1 MNRGSSPNG
10 FSGLSSLRTAVQ
22 TRRRMSEREFHN
34 SSFPHT
40 KGRRRGSCVVPSA
53 SITSKSHDNTINPHF
68 PSLYSWL
75 PPCAVPLAGTCRP
88 VDFHLSPRR
97 LPFAAPPAG
106 TCRPAGC
113 HLPPCRLPFAAPP
126 APMCRP
132 AGSHLPP
139 HRLPSAAPRASICRP
154 AGCHLAAAISSQS
167 QQDESLISQ
176 S

>member
-22 TRRRMSEREFHN
+22 TRRRMPEREFHN
-34 SSFPHT
+34 SSSPHT

-53 SITSKSHDNTINPHF
+53 SITSKSHDNTINPLF

-75 PPCAVPLAGTCRP
+75 PPCAVPL
-88 VDFHLSPRR
+88 
-97 LPFAAPPAG
+97 AG

-126 APMCRP
+126 APSCRP
-132 AGSHLPP
+132 AGFQLPP
-139 HRLPSAAPRASICRP
+139 HRLPFAAPPLAIWRLPSAANPNKKNHPSRNRDLKMP
-154 AGCHLAAAISSQS
+154 
-167 QQDESLISQ
+167 D
-176 S
+176 

>member
-1 MNRGSSPNG
+1 MNRGSSPYG

-22 TRRRMSEREFHN
+22 TRRRMPEREFHN

-75 PPCAVPLAGTCRP
+75 PPCAAPPASICRP
-88 VDFHLSPRR
+88 TGLHLSPHG
-97 LPFAAPPAG
+97 LPFAAPPASK
-106 TCRPAGC
+106 CRPAGF
-113 HLPPCRLPFAAPP
+113 HLQPRQLSFAAPP
-126 APMCRP
+126 VAIWRP
-132 AGSHLPP
+132 
-139 HRLPSAAPRASICRP
+139 
-154 AGCHLAAAISSQS
+154 AISSQS
-167 QQDESLISQ
+167 QQNESPISQ

>member
-22 TRRRMSEREFHN
+22 TRRRMPEREFHN
-34 SSFPHT
+34 SSFPHI
-40 KGRRRGSCVVPSA
+40 KGRRRGSCVIPSA

-75 PPCAVPLAGTCRP
+75 LPCAVPAGRHMPPRRLPFVAPPVAICRP
-88 VDFHLSPRR
+88 AGFHLPPRR
-97 LPFAAPPAG
+97 LPFAAPPVAIW
-106 TCRPAGC
+106 RPTG
-113 HLPPCRLPFAAPP
+113 F
-126 APMCRP
+126 
-132 AGSHLPP
+132 
-139 HRLPSAAPRASICRP
+139 
-154 AGCHLAAAISSQS
+154 HLAAAISSQS

>member
-22 TRRRMSEREFHN
+22 TRRRMPEREFHI

-88 VDFHLSPRR
+88 
-97 LPFAAPPAG
+97 
-106 TCRPAGC
+106 
-113 HLPPCRLPFAAPP
+113 
-126 APMCRP
+126 
-132 AGSHLPP
+132 AGSQ
-139 HRLPSAAPRASICRP
+139 
-154 AGCHLAAAISSQS
+154 LAAAISSQS
-167 QQDESLISQ
+167 QQDELMNNFSLLVMFFIKQEYFLVIS
-176 S
+176 

>member
-1 MNRGSSPNG
+1 MVFLDFLLCELQFKHGGGCQNGS
-10 FSGLSSLRTAVQ
+10 FTFLLS
-22 TRRRMSEREFHN
+22 
-34 SSFPHT
+34 PHT
-40 KGRRRGSCVVPSA
+40 KGRRRGSCVIPSA
-53 SITSKSHDNTINPHF
+53 SITSKSHDNTINPLF

-75 PPCAVPLAGTCRP
+75 PPCAVPL
-88 VDFHLSPRR
+88 
-97 LPFAAPPAG
+97 AG

>member
-1 MNRGSSPNG
+1 MNRGSSPYG

-22 TRRRMSEREFHN
+22 TRRRMPEREFHN

-75 PPCAVPLAGTCRP
+75 PPCAVPQ
-88 VDFHLSPRR
+88 V
-97 LPFAAPPAG
+97 G

-113 HLPPCRLPFAAPP
+113 HLPPRRLPFAAPR
-126 APMCRP
+126 ACICRP
-132 AGSHLPP
+132 TGFHLQPR
-139 HRLPSAAPRASICRP
+139 RLPSAAPPASICSP
-154 AGCHLAAAISSQS
+154 ASFHLPPRRLPFGGCH
-167 QQDESLISQ
+167 
-176 S
+176 

>member
-34 SSFPHT
+34 SSFPPT

-53 SITSKSHDNTINPHF
+53 SITSKSHDNTINPLF

-75 PPCAVPLAGTCRP
+75 PPCAAPLASICRP
-88 VDFHLSPRR
+88 TGFHLPPRR
-97 LPFAAPPAG
+97 LPFAAPP
-106 TCRPAGC
+106 TPI
-113 HLPPCRLPFAAPP
+113 
-126 APMCRP
+126 CRP

-139 HRLPSAAPRASICRP
+139 RRLPFAAPPVAICRP

-167 QQDESLISQ
+167 PRNESSITQ

>member
-1 MNRGSSPNG
+1 MNRGSSPYG

-22 TRRRMSEREFHN
+22 TRRRMPEREFHI
-34 SSFPHT
+34 SFFPHT
-40 KGRRRGSCVVPSA
+40 KGRRRGSCVIPSA

-75 PPCAVPLAGTCRP
+75 LPCAAPPVAICRP
-88 VDFHLSPRR
+88 DGRHMPLRR
-97 LPFAAPPAG
+97 LPFAAP
-106 TCRPAGC
+106 
-113 HLPPCRLPFAAPP
+113 
-126 APMCRP
+126 
-132 AGSHLPP
+132 
-139 HRLPSAAPRASICRP
+139 RACICRP